1 MNGLKRSLTAIV
13 FTGVFALLAPSLSRA
28 NAIFT
33 LGNNPQPNEQNV
45 LLNKGSTGTTIT
57 GATNLTGTT
66 VLFSSTQ
73 TLTEPSNGQARIE
86 ATNGT
91 SQIGLTNVDFN
102 LTGTT
107 FTDAIFNMGV
117 TGTIGV
123 SGGTA
128 TIGALTNDGLF
139 TFQTVLGN
147 GSNFLTITT
156 SGGEFLESISI
167 SYSDPL
173 GFTDLRQ
180 VRISGIPDTGS
191 TAALLALGL
200 VALFGARRFRSLRL
214 A

>member
-1 MNGLKRSLTAIV
+1 MRKVNRLCLTIAV
-13 FTGVFALLAPSLSRA
+13 VLVAPSLSWA

-45 LLNKGSTGTTIT
+45 LLNGGT
-57 GATNLTGTT
+57 TGTT
-66 VLFSSTQ
+66 VTGTTNGTGTTVFFTSTQ
-73 TLTEPSNGQARIE
+73 TLTEPSVGQARIE

-102 LTGTT
+102 LNGTT
-107 FTDAIFNMGV
+107 FTDAIFNMDI

-147 GSNFLTITT
+147 GQNFLTVTT
-156 SGGEFLESISI
+156 SGGEFLQSISI

-180 VRISGIPDTGS
+180 VRISGIPDGGA
-191 TAALLALGL
+191 TATLLGIAFLSL
-200 VALFGARRFRSLRL
+200 VGVSRFKL
-214 A
+214 AKQA